1 LGGGNCRIRSMER
14 AVFIV
19 VFVGFL
25 VMNFRQEADFRRR
38 GLEVDGARP
47 VGPRLFKA
55 GKLSLLFCWLGAA
68 LQAAG
73 LEIRMVPV
81 PPALAMAAAGVFLVG
96 FGILAAAYRDLGDAN
111 KTGLPAE
118 KTALRTGGIYAY
130 SRNPLYLGL
139 YFMTLGAV
147 LYAGCAVVLALGCVA
162 VFSHHRSVLA
172 EEKFLAERFG
182 AEYEEYKRRVR
193 RYL

>member
-1 LGGGNCRIRSMER
+1 MER
-14 AVFIV
+14 I
-19 VFVGFL
+19 VFVGVFIAFL
-25 VMNFRQEADFRRR
+25 VMNFCQESDFRRR
-38 GLEVDGARP
+38 GLETDGARP
-47 VGPRLFKA
+47 VRPLLFKA

-68 LQAAG
+68 LQSAG
-73 LEIRMVPV
+73 VDVRMVAV
-81 PPALAMAAAGVFLVG
+81 PRALETAAAGFFLIG
-96 FGILAAAYRDLGDAN
+96 FAVLAAAYRDLGDAN

-118 KTALRTGGIYAY
+118 KTMLRTGGIYAY

-139 YFMTLGAV
+139 YLMTLGAV

-182 AEYEEYKRRVR
+182 AEYEEYRRRVR